1 MCGVWQQYLLVNADA
16 GVVTT
21 TSTAI
26 MANSPTSSVQTEYD
40 ITTEVTNITKVKSKC
55 LNNVVDDD

>member
-1 MCGVWQQYLLVNADA
+1 MCGVWQQYLLVNAYA

-21 TSTAI
+21 TSTAAMVNI
-26 MANSPTSSVQTEYD
+26 PTSNVQTEYD
-40 ITTEVTNITKVKSKC
+40 ITTEVTNFTKVKSKC